1 MIDYDKT
8 LEKFFKQCI
17 VYLKKR
23 AETAK
28 DKYIQKDISDAIRTV
43 QTISDNPRQY
53 ADYNVRVKA
62 GLESRAVVDGFMAG
76 TRDNSAFLLYNKV
89 LWNMGKLSS
98 QYSWE
103 REEAQETL
111 LKAKSAMEYKNST
124 NFLKDFIW
132 PFKSLKSFGV
142 KVRQK

>member
-1 MIDYDKT
+1 
-8 LEKFFKQCI
+8 
-17 VYLKKR
+17 
-23 AETAK
+23 
-28 DKYIQKDISDAIRTV
+28 
-43 QTISDNPRQY
+43 
-53 ADYNVRVKA
+53 
-62 GLESRAVVDGFMAG
+62 
-76 TRDNSAFLLYNKV
+76 NSSFLLYNKV

-142 KVRQK
+142 KVKQK